1 MSGDEEEIIDT
12 PIKESIVSPPSGAE
26 SLFFSG
32 LDTSSIDASTLSE
45 QLKHNN
51 NTRTNRHHHQQQ
63 RNVHSGSMTKGSISL
78 DDFLSCI
85 ENADDDET
93 DDSFDTCT
101 GTYENL
107 SSFNN
112 SSNSPIITHSP
123 HSMETIDNS
132 SNNSSN
138 IIMATKTKKSKA
150 TTASSKKVFP
160 ADTADAAPTK
170 TATPAPATPT
180 PPVVDGDQ
188 MKVDAAEIV
197 YGKAKDILA
206 WGKTV
211 PVVKFFVGTS
221 EAVAGKALE
230 VVGTDLS
237 TVDGRIGSELTKFD
251 GSILNP
257 AITAIAKVLMN
268 VAGKSEET
276 FMPIITAMLSPLG
289 MMKSKANEQTPEAH
303 VETPEVTATKIKN
316 VY

>member
-1 MSGDEEEIIDT
+1 MSSYEEQIIDT
-12 PIKESIVSPPSGAE
+12 PIKESILSPTPPSGAE

-45 QLKHNN
+45 QLQHNN
-51 NTRTNRHHHQQQ
+51 NTRTNRHHQQQQ
-63 RNVHSGSMTKGSISL
+63 RNVHSSSITRGSVGL

-85 ENADDDET
+85 ENADDSET

-101 GTYENL
+101 GTHENL

-123 HSMETIDNS
+123 YSMETIDNNS
-132 SNNSSN
+132 NSNNSK
-138 IIMATKTKKSKA
+138 IIMATKTKKSKS
-150 TTASSKKVFP
+150 TTTSIKKAFP
-160 ADTADAAPTK
+160 ADTPVAAPTK
-170 TATPAPATPT
+170 TATTAT

-211 PVVKFFVGTS
+211 PLVKFFVGTS

-237 TVDGRIGSELTKFD
+237 TVDGRIGSELSKFD

-257 AITAIAKVLMN
+257 AISAIAKVLMN

-276 FMPIITAMLSPLG
+276 FMPIIIAMLSPLG

-303 VETPEVTATKIKN
+303 VETPEVTAVN
-316 VY
+316 